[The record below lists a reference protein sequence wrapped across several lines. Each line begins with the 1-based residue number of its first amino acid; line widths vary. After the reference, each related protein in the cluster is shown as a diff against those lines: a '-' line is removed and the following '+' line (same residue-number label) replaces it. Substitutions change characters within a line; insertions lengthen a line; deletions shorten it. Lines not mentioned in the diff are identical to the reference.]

1 MAGLSDNFEHLS
13 HLFFVLKTV
22 SDSVL
27 KVTGLMSVVER
38 FVSCHNREEH
48 NGSLNN
54 FIAETQS
61 LLYLHPSSLRSEK
74 EQFRDFH
81 DFTLQC
87 ATLLGTILA
96 AKRDNCRNC
105 EKKWATDGK
114 VFPVVIYSCQRGSY
128 LGSRLTKH
136 CHYCKLYEHHGNWS
150 VNGTRK
156 YDRDVLSLDFL
167 LSSEDTAF
175 EMSLLAQCG
184 SLLFLG
190 AVPFSTYTSSY
201 NRRFNYNKQPTTDTG
216 DTKVKR
222 KKR

>member
-1 MAGLSDNFEHLS
+1 MYGPVEYFIETLSNMAGLSDNFEHLS
-13 HLFFVLKTV
+13 RLFFVLKTV

-54 FIAETQS
+54 FIVETQS
-61 LLYLHPSSLRSEK
+61 LLYLHSSSLRSEK

-87 ATLLGTILA
+87 GTPLGTILV

-105 EKKWATDGK
+105 GKKLATDGK

-128 LGSRLTKH
+128 LGSRLTKN
-136 CHYCKLYEHHGNWS
+136 CLYCKLYKH
-150 VNGTRK
+150 
-156 YDRDVLSLDFL
+156 
-167 LSSEDTAF
+167 
-175 EMSLLAQCG
+175 
-184 SLLFLG
+184 
-190 AVPFSTYTSSY
+190 
-201 NRRFNYNKQPTTDTG
+201 
-216 DTKVKR
+216 
-222 KKR
+222 